1 LGFSGF
7 SILYCPFGFLTEKP
21 ATYDIRQRTKTDK
34 AKNTTQYVLDAT
46 IPKQTQIPTNTNTYK
61 HLEVKSPTNYGFH

>member
-1 LGFSGF
+1 MEN
-7 SILYCPFGFLTEKP
+7 PEKP

-34 AKNTTQYVLDAT
+34 TKNTTQYVLDAT